1 MNMEMCKWGEDGN
14 EAYPNLNE
22 MFETSARKKILRVMW
37 RSFAFLN
44 SVLTCPECFGL
55 CPVVFVKSRDQ
66 NLVGIHDVFFCF
78 SFGYAE

>member
-37 RSFAFLN
+37 RSFAF
-44 SVLTCPECFGL
+44 F
-55 CPVVFVKSRDQ
+55 FK
-66 NLVGIHDVFFCF
+66 FCF
-78 SFGYAE
+78 SMS